1 VRAVARTLA
10 IGLVTLG
17 GVLAGYFFYRLAH
30 PSAVVL
36 RPASVAAAATGA
48 DPTAPTAAP
57 GAAGGSDGRSA
68 ADAADST
75 AATASAAGTAGA
87 VRPIPERVPDL
98 ALPDLAGQLRSLRAY
113 GGHPLI
119 INFWATWCAPCRR
132 EMPLLQQLRRTYR
145 ADGLQ
150 IVGIAV
156 DFRAAVVE
164 YLRRQPV
171 DYPQLVGEDAGL
183 AAAEQF
189 GMQTVLPFSVFADAG
204 GRIVAVKLGEL
215 HADEA
220 AYILGTMRELAAG
233 RLSVADAHAGIT
245 QRLRELAIER
255 ARAGDQQP

>member
-1 VRAVARTLA
+1 MSVRVIARTLA
-10 IGLVTLG
+10 IVLVTLG

-30 PSAVVL
+30 RSGVAI
-36 RPASVAAAATGA
+36 RPETAAAAAAAAATASTG
-48 DPTAPTAAP
+48 AP
-57 GAAGGSDGRSA
+57 GGAAEDSA
-68 ADAADST
+68 TGAA
-75 AATASAAGTAGA
+75 
-87 VRPIPERVPDL
+87 RPIPDRVPDL
-98 ALPDLAGQLRSLRAY
+98 SLPDLAGQLRSLRAY

-189 GMQTVLPFSVFADAG
+189 GMQTVLPFSVFADAS
-204 GRIVAVKLGEL
+204 GRIVAVKIGEL

-233 RLSVADAHAGIT
+233 RVSLADVHAGIT

-255 ARAGDQQP
+255 ARPGTQHP

>member
-1 VRAVARTLA
+1 VPAVARPLA
-10 IGLVTLG
+10 IVLVTLG

-30 PSAVVL
+30 RSAV
-36 RPASVAAAATGA
+36 RPESAATAAAAA
-48 DPTAPTAAP
+48 ASTAPTGAPGAP
-57 GAAGGSDGRSA
+57 GAADAGDG
-68 ADAADST
+68 
-75 AATASAAGTAGA
+75 AAGAA
-87 VRPIPERVPDL
+87 RPIPDRVPDL
-98 ALPDLAGQLRSLRAY
+98 ALPDLAGQPRSLRAY

-132 EMPLLQQLRRTYR
+132 EMPLLQRLRRTYR

-189 GMQTVLPFSVFADAG
+189 GMQTVLPFSVFADAR
-204 GRIVAVKLGEL
+204 GRIVAVKIGEL

-233 RLSVADAHAGIT
+233 RVSLADAHAGIT

-255 ARAGDQQP
+255 ARAGDRHP

>member
-1 VRAVARTLA
+1 MRPVARTLA
-10 IGLVTLG
+10 IGLVTLV

-48 DPTAPTAAP
+48 DSTAPTAAP
-57 GAAGGSDGRSA
+57 GAA
-68 ADAADST
+68 DAADS
-75 AATASAAGTAGA
+75 TAGA

-156 DFRAAVVE
+156 DFRATVVE

-171 DYPQLVGEDAGL
+171 DYPQLIGEDAGL